1 MKIKL
6 KNTPEQVA
14 LFKAL
19 ASDNAA
25 QKQEAQE
32 ILAAFLG
39 PVIQEVIAKA
49 PTLANFFTD
58 MPFPKYSGPYTIPL
72 DLYYDIK
79 ETDYVRV
86 WSQTMAGGMPTQQTH
101 PPVEM
106 PFVTYTLDSAITFD
120 KKYAAQA
127 RLDVIGKSINRMLQE
142 VLDKQDLN
150 SAVILLSA
158 LANAATT
165 VGSSTFKHVIRSTT
179 ANQFV
184 FQDLNRLFTLIKR
197 IRSAWNGGTPES
209 RQSRGLTTL
218 AVSPEIMEFI
228 RGLAYN
234 PVNTVGGTVS
244 GIPATDSQREAI
256 HNSVGNPTFM
266 GVELVELNELG
277 VGYRFNDLFDNQ
289 AGSTTYPNYAG
300 TGSAIAFDGSAEE
313 LVIGVDEGMET
324 LLRPV
329 ATDSERG
336 STFNVF
342 PDDQFAARQK
352 KIGFYG
358 EMEEGRLVVDDRALV
373 GMIV

>member
-19 ASDNAA
+19 ASNDSTEKN
-25 QKQEAQE
+25 EAQE
-32 ILAAFLG
+32 VLAAFLG
-39 PVIQEVIAKA
+39 PVIQQVIANA

-58 MPFPKYSGPYTIPL
+58 MPFDKFAGPRTIPL

-79 ETDYVRV
+79 ETTYVRV

-106 PFVTYTLDSAITFD
+106 PFATYTLDSAITFD
-120 KKYAAQA
+120 KKFAAQA
-127 RLDVIGKSINRMLQE
+127 RLDVIGKSINRMLGE

-150 SAVILLSA
+150 AAAILLSA
-158 LANAATT
+158 LANASTT
-165 VGSSTFKHVIRSTT
+165 VAGVATRHVIRATA

-197 IRSAWNGGTPES
+197 IRSSWTGGTPDVRS
-209 RQSRGLTTL
+209 ARGLTTL

-234 PVNTVGGTVS
+234 PVNTRGTVTN
-244 GIPATDSQREAI
+244 IPATDAQREAI
-256 HNSVGNPTFM
+256 HNSVGNPNFM
-266 GVELVELNELG
+266 GVDLVELNELG
-277 VGYRFNDLFDNQ
+277 VGYRWNTVFDVQ

-300 TGSAIAFDGSAEE
+300 TGSAAAFDGGAEE
-313 LVIGVDEGMET
+313 LIIGVDEAMET
-324 LLRPV
+324 LVRPV

-336 STFNVF
+336 DTFTVL
-342 PDDQFAARQK
+342 PDDQFVSRQK
-352 KIGFYG
+352 RVGFYG
-358 EMEEGRLVVDDRALV
+358 EMEEGRLVLDDRSVV
-373 GMIV
+373 GMVV

>member
-19 ASDNAA
+19 ASDKVAE
-25 QKQEAQE
+25 KTEAQE
-32 ILAAFLG
+32 VLAAFLG
-39 PVIQEVIAKA
+39 PLIQEVIAKA

-72 DLYYDIK
+72 DVYYDVK
-79 ETDYVRV
+79 ETTYVRV

-120 KKYAAQA
+120 KKFAAQA

-150 SAVILLSA
+150 AAAILLSA
-158 LANAATT
+158 LANASTT
-165 VGSSTFKHVIRSTT
+165 VGSSTFQHVIRSQT
-179 ANQFV
+179 NDQFI
-184 FQDLNRLFTLIKR
+184 FQDLNRLFTRIKR
-197 IRSAWNGGTPES
+197 IRSAWNGGTPEARS
-209 RQSRGLTTL
+209 SRGLTTL
-218 AVSPEIMEFI
+218 AVSPEIMEFV

-234 PVNTVGGTVS
+234 PVNTIGTNS
-244 GIPATDSQREAI
+244 DIPATDDVRNGI
-256 HNSVGNPTFM
+256 HNAVGNPSFM

-277 VGYRFNDLFDNQ
+277 VGYRWNDLFDAQ
-289 AGSTTYPNYAG
+289 AGSTTFGGHGG
-300 TGSAIAFDGSAEE
+300 TGSAAAFNGAAEE
-313 LVIGVDEGMET
+313 IIIGVDENMDT

-329 ATDSERG
+329 ATDSERN
-336 STFNVF
+336 SSFTVY

-352 KIGFYG
+352 KVGFYG

>member
-19 ASDNAA
+19 ASDKTAE
-25 QKQEAQE
+25 KQEAQE
-32 ILAAFLG
+32 ALAAFLG
-39 PVIQEVIAKA
+39 PVIQEVIDKA

-106 PFVTYTLDSAITFD
+106 PFGTYTLDSAITFD

-150 SAVILLSA
+150 AAAILLSA
-158 LANAATT
+158 LANASTGVAGTAT
-165 VGSSTFKHVIRSTT
+165 KHIIRSNTKD
-179 ANQFV
+179 QFV

-197 IRSAWNGGTPES
+197 LRSSWNGGTPES

-218 AVSPEIMEFI
+218 AVSPEIIEFI

-234 PVNTVGGTVS
+234 PVNTAGTVTN
-244 GIPATDSQREAI
+244 IPATDSQREAI
-256 HNSVGNPTFM
+256 HNSVGNPNFM

-277 VGYRFNDLFDNQ
+277 IGYRWNTLFDVQ
-289 AGSTTYPNYAG
+289 AGATTYPNHAG
-300 TGSAIAFDGSAEE
+300 TGSAAAFDGTAEE
-313 LVIGVDEGMET
+313 IVIGVDEGMES

-336 STFNVF
+336 SSFNVY
-342 PDDQFAARQK
+342 PDDQFVSRQK
-352 KIGFYG
+352 RIGFYG
-358 EMEEGRLVVDDRALV
+358 EMEEGRLIVDDRALV